1 MRRKEVFPFAPEP
14 ILKKDGARKNDCER
28 NAATRLLED
37 VRREHPHLKLVEDG
51 LASNGPHL
59 LKGLDL
65 RFILGAKP
73 GDHKFLFEWVNSAPS
88 VEHQEFTDE
97 NDIRHEFRYL
107 NGVPLNDTHFDLE
120 VNFLEYWEKRPNGK
134 KQHFSW
140 VTDLPINEENAM
152 QLMRAGRARWKIE
165 NETFNTLKNQGY
177 CFEHNF
183 GHGEKNLSTVFAFL
197 MMLAF
202 LIDQIQQR
210 CCKLFRQAQMEAKR
224 SSYFWEKVRGLFLN
238 YFLKDWET
246 LYRMIAFGHR
256 KAVGIPYDTS

>member
-1 MRRKEVFPFAPEP
+1 MRP

-37 VRREHPHLKLVEDG
+37 VRREHPHLKLIVVEDG

-97 NDIRHEFRYL
+97 NDIRHEFRY
-107 NGVPLNDTHFDLE
+107 GVPLNDTHFDLE

-183 GHGEKNLSTVFAFL
+183 GHGKKNLSTVFAFL

-210 CCKLFRQAQMEAKR
+210 CCKLFRQAQMEARR

-246 LYRMIAFGHR
+246 LYRMIAFGQ
-256 KAVGIPYDTS
+256 AVGIPYDTS